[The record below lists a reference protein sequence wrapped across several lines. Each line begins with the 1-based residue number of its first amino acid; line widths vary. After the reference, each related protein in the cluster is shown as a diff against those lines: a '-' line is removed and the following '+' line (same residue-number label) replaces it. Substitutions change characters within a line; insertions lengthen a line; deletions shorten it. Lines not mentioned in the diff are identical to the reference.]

1 MDNVDIVVQ
10 EDRLGVD
17 MEMAGDPLQLVGP
30 GDLAVENTLVGLQQ
44 QETDSIVFYKEAYWG
59 R

>member
-1 MDNVDIVVQ
+1 MDIVVQ

-30 GDLAVENTLVGLQQ
+30 GDLAVENTVVGLQQ